1 MRNNQPV
8 SNVEY
13 ALKDGSFIV
22 SRTDTRGMITACN
35 KDFIDASGYSEV
47 ELIGQPHNLLR
58 HPDMPVEAFADL
70 WATLK
75 GGEPWHGL
83 VKNRRKDGSYYW
95 VLADASPLME
105 SGQCIG
111 YVSVRTK
118 PKRADVEA
126 ADALYR
132 KFREGSQG
140 DWEIHSGQAR
150 KRRHW
155 WHKFLPERLGPR
167 LWLAF
172 GVLLTALLFDG
183 GQGYVALEHANES
196 FSDVANR
203 RVMLVTDIYKIREH
217 ASNTRTQILLALQHD
232 PSGRAAAMHDHPA
245 SKHLEAIDSNLADM
259 QKELDAY
266 TVHVHSDAG
275 KKSIA
280 EVHAIFDA
288 YQAEA
293 VVPTRAALAEGR
305 YEDAVKLLLKKINP
319 MMEEVTA
326 KVQQQADHEMRGVKQ
341 AAKDIHDE
349 AALSTKLLIISIIAS
364 MAIMLLYS
372 QRLIRSV
379 TRAAKDLC
387 DLMAQAVAN
396 GDLSLRAPHST
407 KRDEMSEIANVFNK
421 LMINVSASFYDVKH
435 GSIEMQAATELL
447 ASSADEVTRSSQ
459 AQNESAASTAAA
471 VEEVTV
477 SIGMVAENAAE
488 VGRQAKESAEL
499 THEGNR
505 NANAMVTEIN
515 SIEQV
520 MRQVEQSV
528 HEFIERA
535 HTITGMTQQVKDI
548 ADQTNLLAL
557 NAAIEAAR
565 AGEQGRGFAVVADE
579 VRKLAE
585 RTTAATSEISSV
597 IAAIQSETSN
607 AITTIKAGSL
617 QAANGAQLASQA
629 ADALE
634 RIKQGAQETLDEVS
648 AIAGTMHE
656 QSQKTQRITEHVS
669 SIIGLA
675 DSNAQ
680 CSKNTLVEAN
690 QLEYLAV
697 NLQDIGA
704 IFKLGPAG
712 DVALKV
718 HERLPGVVQ
727 GMAQAVSKAF
737 SDAVDRGQITLDDLF
752 DSNYVQIPN
761 TRPQKFH
768 TRFDGFCDKLLPAI
782 QEAVLDGNREAAYAI
797 ACDLRGYVP
806 THNNRFCQPL
816 TGDDKKDFVANRTK
830 RVFADPVGK
839 RCGDHELPFLLQTY
853 RRDTGEI
860 MHDISSPVY
869 VKGRHWG
876 GVRIGYRTE

>member
-13 ALKDGSFIV
+13 ALKEGTFIV
-22 SRTDTRGMITACN
+22 SRTDTRGMITSCN
-35 KDFIDASGYSEV
+35 KDFIDASGYSEA

-58 HPDMPVEAFADL
+58 HPDMPVEAFADF

-75 GGEPWHGL
+75 GGKPWHGL

-105 SGQCIG
+105 SGQCVG

-126 ADALYR
+126 ADVLYR

-140 DWEIHSGQAR
+140 SWEIHSGQAR
-150 KRRHW
+150 KHRQW
-155 WHKFLPERLGPR
+155 WHKIMPERLGPR

-172 GVLLTALLFDG
+172 GVLLAALLFDG
-183 GQGYVALEHANES
+183 GQGYIALEHANEA

-217 ASNTRTQILLALQHD
+217 AFNTRTQMFLALQYD
-232 PSGRAAAMHDHPA
+232 PSRRAAATHDHPV
-245 SKHLEAIDSNLADM
+245 SKHLEAIDSNLVDM
-259 QKELDAY
+259 QKKLDEY
-266 TVHVHSDAG
+266 TLHVHSDAG
-275 KKSIA
+275 KKRLA

-293 VVPTRAALAEGR
+293 VLPTRAALAEGR
-305 YEDAVKLLLKKINP
+305 YEDAEKLLLKKINP
-319 MMEEVTA
+319 MMEELSV
-326 KVQQQADHEMRGVKQ
+326 KVQAQADHEMRAVKE
-341 AAKDIHDE
+341 AAKNIHDE
-349 AALSTKLLIISIIAS
+349 AALSTKALIISIIVS

-379 TRAAKDLC
+379 TGAAKDLC
-387 DLMAQAVAN
+387 DLMAHAVAN

-407 KRDEMSEIANVFNK
+407 KRDEMSEIANAFNK

-435 GSIEMQAATELL
+435 GSIEMQTATKML

-477 SIGMVAENAAE
+477 SIGMVAENASE

-585 RTTAATSEISSV
+585 KSAHSANEIDRITRELDTQSGSVEKTIEQGVRSIQATQKNVQQVSSLLLRAGDAVERATTGVGDIVHSVQEQKAATDS
-597 IAAIQSETSN
+597 IAEHVEGIAQMAEKNHAAVADTRES
-607 AITTIKAGSL
+607 ITTLEALSHRL
-617 QAANGAQLASQA
+617 RQAS
-629 ADALE
+629 D
-634 RIKQGAQETLDEVS
+634 R
-648 AIAGTMHE
+648 
-656 QSQKTQRITEHVS
+656 
-669 SIIGLA
+669 
-675 DSNAQ
+675 
-680 CSKNTLVEAN
+680 
-690 QLEYLAV
+690 
-697 NLQDIGA
+697 
-704 IFKLGPAG
+704 FK
-712 DVALKV
+712 
-718 HERLPGVVQ
+718 
-727 GMAQAVSKAF
+727 
-737 SDAVDRGQITLDDLF
+737 I
-752 DSNYVQIPN
+752 
-761 TRPQKFH
+761 
-768 TRFDGFCDKLLPAI
+768 
-782 QEAVLDGNREAAYAI
+782 
-797 ACDLRGYVP
+797 
-806 THNNRFCQPL
+806 
-816 TGDDKKDFVANRTK
+816 
-830 RVFADPVGK
+830 
-839 RCGDHELPFLLQTY
+839 
-853 RRDTGEI
+853 
-860 MHDISSPVY
+860 
-869 VKGRHWG
+869 
-876 GVRIGYRTE
+876 

>member
-13 ALKDGSFIV
+13 ALKDGIFIV

-35 KDFIDASGYSEV
+35 KDFIDASGYSEA
-47 ELIGQPHNLLR
+47 ELMGQPHNILR

-70 WATLK
+70 WAPLK

-105 SGQCIG
+105 SGQCVG

-140 DWEIHSGQAR
+140 NWEVHKGQAR
-150 KRRHW
+150 KRRQW
-155 WHKFLPERLGPR
+155 WHKVIPERLGPR

-183 GQGYVALEHANES
+183 GQGYVALEHANEA

-203 RVMLVTDIYKIREH
+203 RVMLATDIYKIREH
-217 ASNTRTQILLALQHD
+217 ATNTRTQILLALQHD
-232 PSGRAAAMHDHPA
+232 PAGRAAAMHDHTVG
-245 SKHLEAIDSNLADM
+245 KHLEAIDSNLADM
-259 QKELDAY
+259 QKNLDEY
-266 TVHVHSDAG
+266 TLHVHSDAG

-293 VVPTRAALAEGR
+293 VLPTRAALAEGR
-305 YEDAVKLLLKKINP
+305 YEDAEKLLLKKINP
-319 MMEEVTA
+319 MMEEVSV
-326 KVQQQADHEMRGVKQ
+326 KVQAQADHELGGVKD
-341 AAKDIHDE
+341 AAKKIHDE
-349 AALSTKLLIISIIAS
+349 ATLSTKLLIISIIAS

-387 DLMAQAVAN
+387 DLMAVAVAN

-407 KRDEMSEIANVFNK
+407 KRDEMSEIANAFNK
-421 LMINVSASFYDVKH
+421 LMINISASFYDVKH
-435 GSIEMQAATELL
+435 GSIEMQTATELL
-447 ASSADEVTRSSQ
+447 ASSADEVNRSSQ

-471 VEEVTV
+471 VEEVTA
-477 SIGMVAENAAE
+477 SIGMVADNAAE

-505 NANAMVTEIN
+505 NANAMVAEIN

-585 RTTAATSEISSV
+585 KSAHSANEIDRITRELDTQSGHVEKTIEQGVRS
-597 IAAIQSETSN
+597 IQSTQKNVQQVSSLLLQAGDAVERATTGVSDIVHSVQEQKTATDSIAEHIEGIAQMAEN
-607 AITTIKAGSL
+607 NHVAVASTRESITTL
-617 QAANGAQLASQA
+617 E
-629 ADALE
+629 ALSH
-634 RIKQGAQETLDEVS
+634 RLR
-648 AIAGTMHE
+648 
-656 QSQKTQRITEHVS
+656 QSSDR
-669 SIIGLA
+669 
-675 DSNAQ
+675 
-680 CSKNTLVEAN
+680 
-690 QLEYLAV
+690 
-697 NLQDIGA
+697 
-704 IFKLGPAG
+704 FK
-712 DVALKV
+712 
-718 HERLPGVVQ
+718 
-727 GMAQAVSKAF
+727 
-737 SDAVDRGQITLDDLF
+737 I
-752 DSNYVQIPN
+752 
-761 TRPQKFH
+761 
-768 TRFDGFCDKLLPAI
+768 
-782 QEAVLDGNREAAYAI
+782 
-797 ACDLRGYVP
+797 
-806 THNNRFCQPL
+806 
-816 TGDDKKDFVANRTK
+816 
-830 RVFADPVGK
+830 
-839 RCGDHELPFLLQTY
+839 
-853 RRDTGEI
+853 
-860 MHDISSPVY
+860 
-869 VKGRHWG
+869 
-876 GVRIGYRTE
+876 